1 MAYTIRDFAAS
12 DAPTL
17 AQLTLA
23 AIHAVGSA
31 RYNEAQTQA
40 WAARHHDPDRFL
52 ERVAKGAR
60 IWVAVTVSDEPA
72 AYALLETQREPSGS
86 ASGHLDM
93 LYCHP
98 DHTRKGLAD
107 RLLSHA
113 ESGARSDQLTRLFTE
128 ASDLARPA
136 FERAGY
142 TVQHRRDFTIEHKSR
157 AVAIHNYA
165 MEKRLT

>member
-12 DAPTL
+12 DAPAL
-17 AQLTLA
+17 AELTLA
-23 AIHAVGSA
+23 AIHDVGLA

-40 WAARHHDPDRFL
+40 WAARHHDPERFL
-52 ERVAKGAR
+52 KRVAKGAR
-60 IWVAVTVSDEPA
+60 IWVAVTENDEPA
-72 AYALLETQREPSGS
+72 AYALLETEWEPSGS

-107 RLLSHA
+107 MLLSHA
-113 ESGARSDQLTRLFTE
+113 ESSARSDQLTRLFTE

-142 TVQHRRDFTIEHKSR
+142 TVQHRRDFTIEHEGC
-157 AVAIHNYA
+157 AVPIQNYA